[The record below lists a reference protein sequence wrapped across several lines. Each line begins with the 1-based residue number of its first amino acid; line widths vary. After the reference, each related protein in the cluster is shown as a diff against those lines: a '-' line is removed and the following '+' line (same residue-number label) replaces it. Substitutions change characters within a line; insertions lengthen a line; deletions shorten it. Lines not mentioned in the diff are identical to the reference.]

1 MDFVSHRGG
10 AVARTW
16 CGRGWWVADLNFA
29 EFIFP
34 KMFKGV
40 EGVVV
45 WGEDCGGHVVILGLG
60 ERGVLGMELSSFMYP
75 RAYAHNARTCT
86 RAPGKT
92 FEVVLFLF

>member
-16 CGRGWWVADLNFA
+16 CGRGWWIADLNFA

-45 WGEDCGGHVVILGLG
+45 CGEN
-60 ERGVLGMELSSFMYP
+60 GVD
-75 RAYAHNARTCT
+75 RW
-86 RAPGKT
+86 
-92 FEVVLFLF
+92 